1 MTRVVAWLVG
11 VALFW
16 GLLQLLGVDVWGWL
30 EQLWD
35 DIAAIPV
42 GYLIAAVSVQTA
54 ATFFAA
60 LSYYGILRAAY
71 PGQVELWPVVAAYAV
86 GVAMNGFLPANI
98 GTFVTLIMFVAII
111 PGCTLAGSV
120 AAYLVQ
126 KIFFTIAGIFVYLYM
141 FLSVPGEFHL
151 NFGNVTAHP
160 GLAALIVGGGLMLIV
175 FLVRIFWRKVKKLWE
190 NAKQGGAI
198 LSQPR
203 RYMSR
208 VFLPSFLSWTC
219 GRIVTAIFLAAFTL
233 PVTFESVMWVTGS
246 GSLASVTSFTP
257 GAVGVTQATN
267 ALALKTCCHVAKSDA
282 VAYSTGQ
289 QLIVTGWN
297 QIVAIVLVV
306 MVFGWAGGRQ
316 LVGQSYTQ
324 AKEKSAEMKEKR
336 REKRLARKADKT

>member
-1 MTRVVAWLVG
+1 
-11 VALFW
+11 
-16 GLLQLLGVDVWGWL
+16 
-30 EQLWD
+30 
-35 DIAAIPV
+35 
-42 GYLIAAVSVQTA
+42 
-54 ATFFAA
+54 
-60 LSYYGILRAAY
+60 
-71 PGQVELWPVVAAYAV
+71 
-86 GVAMNGFLPANI
+86 
-98 GTFVTLIMFVAII
+98 
-111 PGCTLAGSV
+111 
-120 AAYLVQ
+120 
-126 KIFFTIAGIFVYLYM
+126 
-141 FLSVPGEFHL
+141 
-151 NFGNVTAHP
+151 
-160 GLAALIVGGGLMLIV
+160 MLIV